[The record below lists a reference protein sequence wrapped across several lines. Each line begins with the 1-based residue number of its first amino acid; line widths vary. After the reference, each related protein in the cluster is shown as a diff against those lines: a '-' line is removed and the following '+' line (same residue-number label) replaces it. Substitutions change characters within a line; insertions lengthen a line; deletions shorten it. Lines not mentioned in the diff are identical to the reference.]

1 MPPEKSKKK
10 PDELTTDEAI
20 DRLFHPDMA
29 EALRDELAEKNEE
42 SIEDN
47 DA

>member
-1 MPPEKSKKK
+1 MPEKKRKK

-20 DRLFHPDMA
+20 DQLFHPDMA

-42 SIEDN
+42 STEEN
-47 DA
+47 DG